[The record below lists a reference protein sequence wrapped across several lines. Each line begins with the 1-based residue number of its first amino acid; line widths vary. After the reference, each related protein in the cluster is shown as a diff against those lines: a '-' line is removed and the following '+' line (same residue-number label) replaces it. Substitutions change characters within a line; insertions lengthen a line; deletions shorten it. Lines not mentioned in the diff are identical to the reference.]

1 MRMRVKKLVGVLF
14 ILCFA
19 LGLFAQ
25 VDSTFVRYYYPTSQT
40 LPIWAYFPL
49 LETQAANVIE
59 TYDGNF
65 ALQTMAT
72 LHTPPPEWLF
82 SQSPMILYSRNGEYQ
97 STLFGPQVDGDIVE
111 GYYTRI
117 VKDGQG
123 GYLALDSEF
132 NILHRLDRNLM
143 FVEMIQLY
151 CDEGQIGYVYDILPD
166 DNGFIVLGYIGGTNN
181 DGVVKLDDNLTAQ
194 WINYQQ
200 YTTGGWPL
208 TGVIP
213 VTSGGFLHWYGGYNH
228 FYANRLST
236 TGDTLWIKNQITPN
250 VSSIVEVNN
259 RYYGLRYEGMDN
271 SGSLLVYDF
280 GIDFAIE
287 HPESPIHVIP
297 TYQLLEEDVVFPTIR
312 TSDNCIVLA
321 VSTPVGEIHKFDSG
335 FNPLWSSNAL
345 PPERI
350 GIGKQPMIELGNGDI
365 LYCARVLNGA
375 SSLTERLALV
385 RINSAG
391 NFVGIEDDTEQTP
404 APSLISAYPNPF
416 SNAITLSTSKR
427 VLPTSKFKIYNIKGQ
442 QVESM
447 DIIDNSV
454 TWTPKGVP
462 SGLYIVKLVKGNKTI
477 ANRLVTYIK

>member
-1 MRMRVKKLVGVLF
+1 MKLIPLLIMCVLVAVN
-14 ILCFA
+14 LS
-19 LGLFAQ
+19 AQ
-25 VDSTFVRYYYPTSQT
+25 IDSTFVRYYYPTSQT

-151 CDEGQIGYVYDILPD
+151 CDEGQIGYVYDILAD

-181 DGVVKLDDNLTAQ
+181 NGIIKYNYTLDCL
-194 WINYQQ
+194 WKYQTPVHSNQ
-200 YTTGGWPL
+200 TITT
-208 TGVIP
+208 
-213 VTSGGFLHWYGGYNH
+213 TSDGGFLFNWWCSPEMGLMKIS
-228 FYANRLST
+228 AE
-236 TGDTLWIKNQITPN
+236 GDSLWTRKYVPGAYEE
-250 VSSIVEVNN
+250 SIIESNGN
-259 RYYGLRYEGMDN
+259 YYGLRYNGNAVD
-271 SGSLLVYDF
+271 GLLKVYNYGTDF
-280 GIDFAIE
+280 SILY
-287 HPESPIHVIP
+287 PESPIHVIP
-297 TYQLLEEDVVFPTIR
+297 TYHLLEEDRVFPAIR
-312 TSDNCIVLA
+312 TSDDCIVLA

-335 FNPLWSSNAL
+335 FNPLWSCNAL

-447 DIIDNSV
+447 DIIDKSV